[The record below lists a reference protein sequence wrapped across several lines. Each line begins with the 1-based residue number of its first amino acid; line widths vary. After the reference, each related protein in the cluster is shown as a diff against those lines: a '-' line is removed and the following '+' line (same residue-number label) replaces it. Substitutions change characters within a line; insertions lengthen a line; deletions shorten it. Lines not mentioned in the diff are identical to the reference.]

1 MLPAPHLPETDRAPG
16 VLRWFG
22 VTDRG
27 KVRKNN
33 EDAFV
38 GVQFDAREFHYLG
51 KLGEASLGHHDYAF
65 AVSDGIGGNRAGE
78 FASRVAVEKI
88 TRLLPR
94 SYKQSAK
101 GMDAG
106 FSDVLSELY
115 DQIHKAMNFLSLDEE
130 TRGMGATLSLCWFT
144 PGWMYWVHIGDS
156 RIYYL
161 PAEGGLHQLSH
172 DDTHVGWLL
181 RNAKINE
188 REARMHPAKNQL
200 QRALGAGHQFVDPQV
215 GSVGYRKGDL
225 FLICSDGV
233 TDGLYDQH
241 LLEILR
247 PPAGSET
254 VANPA
259 LQLVKESLERSG
271 RDNTTAVV
279 IEVV

>member
-1 MLPAPHLPETDRAPG
+1 MTHPPDLHPAG
-16 VLRWFG
+16 GLRWFG
-22 VTDRG
+22 VSDRG

-33 EDAFV
+33 EDAFL

-51 KLGEASLGHHDYAF
+51 KLGEASLRHHDYAF

-88 TRLLPR
+88 TRLLPK
-94 SYKQSAK
+94 SYQQSAK
-101 GMDAG
+101 GMEAG
-106 FSDVLSELY
+106 FADVLSELY
-115 DQIHKAMNFLSLDEE
+115 DQIHKALNFLGADEE
-130 TRGMGATLSLCWFT
+130 TAGMGATLSLCWFT
-144 PGWMYWVHIGDS
+144 PGSMHFAHIGDS

-161 PAEGGLHQLSH
+161 PAAQGGILQLSH

-188 REARMHPAKNQL
+188 REARSHPAKNQL

-215 GSVGYRKGDL
+215 GSVLHEKGDL

-233 TDGLYDQH
+233 TDGLYDDQV
-241 LLEILR
+241 LEILR
-247 PPAGSET
+247 PASGVEAGS
-254 VANPA
+254 NPA
-259 LQLVKESLERSG
+259 LRLVEESLDRSG
-271 RDNTTAVV
+271 RDNTTAMV